1 MGKVPPNN
9 DAPMSPELNTDKSS
23 NRLSLFD
30 STCLIV
36 GIIIGSGIYET
47 PTTVAGAVD
56 FPWQIFALWILGG
69 IISFCGAL
77 CYAEL
82 ATTYPESG
90 GDLVYLNRAYGR
102 WAGFLFGWLN
112 TFVAR
117 PGDISLMA
125 LVFAHYVYVL
135 SGGQGTAHPIWP
147 AIAIVVLLTAVNII
161 GLRFGKSAQNIL
173 TVSKVIGLFAIIG
186 FAFMGSVDPST
197 IPEADPKGFRA
208 SKGVALIVIL
218 FTYGGWNEMVYVA
231 SEVKDPRRNI
241 SRAILLGTGAVMLSY
256 LLANAAFLYSL
267 TLPGM
272 AQSKA
277 IATDAVSGILPR
289 GGQMLVA
296 AVIAISSAGAL
307 NGLILTGARIT
318 GAMKSYSTFAWL
330 GEWDARLQTPV
341 RALVLEGA
349 IAILVICIAR
359 DFKNAL
365 IYTSAAVYTFYL
377 ATSLSAVV
385 LRKIDPNVERP
396 FRMPLFPLPII
407 VFACG
412 CICAVISAAQYKPIA
427 GLCCVLVLAVG
438 AIVYVATGAN
448 RG

>member
-1 MGKVPPNN
+1 
-9 DAPMSPELNTDKSS
+9 
-23 NRLSLFD
+23 
-30 STCLIV
+30 
-36 GIIIGSGIYET
+36 
-47 PTTVAGAVD
+47 
-56 FPWQIFALWILGG
+56 
-69 IISFCGAL
+69 
-77 CYAEL
+77 
-82 ATTYPESG
+82 
-90 GDLVYLNRAYGR
+90 
-102 WAGFLFGWLN
+102 
-112 TFVAR
+112 
-117 PGDISLMA
+117 
-125 LVFAHYVYVL
+125 
-135 SGGQGTAHPIWP
+135 
-147 AIAIVVLLTAVNII
+147 
-161 GLRFGKSAQNIL
+161 
-173 TVSKVIGLFAIIG
+173 
-186 FAFMGSVDPST
+186 
-197 IPEADPKGFRA
+197 
-208 SKGVALIVIL
+208 
-218 FTYGGWNEMVYVA
+218 
-231 SEVKDPRRNI
+231 
-241 SRAILLGTGAVMLSY
+241 
-256 LLANAAFLYSL
+256 
-267 TLPGM
+267 
-272 AQSKA
+272 
-277 IATDAVSGILPR
+277 
-289 GGQMLVA
+289 MLVA